1 MIIYVENS
9 RVSTQKLLELINDSS
24 EVAEYKFNIQKTLVF
39 LKPIIKYQKEKVKN
53 KNPFKKKK
61 DKALCIVENQST
73 SSKFEKP

>member
-1 MIIYVENS
+1 MIIYIENS
-9 RVSTQKLLELINDSS
+9 RVSTQNLLELINDSS

-61 DKALCIVENQST
+61 R
-73 SSKFEKP
+73 